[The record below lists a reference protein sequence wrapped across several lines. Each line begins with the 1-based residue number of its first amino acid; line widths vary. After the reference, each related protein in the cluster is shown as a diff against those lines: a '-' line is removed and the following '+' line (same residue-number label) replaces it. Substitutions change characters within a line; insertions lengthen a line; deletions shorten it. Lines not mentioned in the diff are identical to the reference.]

1 MRGALACMRRL
12 VVRCGPVTS
21 RLLQRV
27 PVHRMPVHTTTVR
40 WNLKRMHFVLS
51 LGRLAARGLP

>member
-1 MRGALACMRRL
+1 MLGALACMRRL
-12 VVRCGPVTS
+12 VVRCGPMTS

-40 WNLKRMHFVLS
+40 WNLKSMNFVLS
-51 LGRLAARGLP
+51 MGRLAARELP

>member
-1 MRGALACMRRL
+1 MRRL

-40 WNLKRMHFVLS
+40 WNLKSMNFVLS
-51 LGRLAARGLP
+51 MGRLAARELP